1 MPVDLHTHSH
11 YSDGS
16 DAPAEVV
23 GAAISAGLSA
33 VALTDHDTLEGI
45 PEAVCAGSGKIE
57 VVGGIEISCEWSPGA
72 MHMVV
77 LFLDPERGP
86 LQDALDEVRQGR
98 EGRNHRIVARL
109 QNLGIDIAY
118 EEIVTEAGNGVV
130 GRPHIAAVLVRK
142 GVVDTL
148 NRAFTDLL
156 GNGKPAYVPRFRLTP
171 EHAIGLSLE
180 SGAVPIL
187 SHPHTL
193 GLNTAAEFSSTF
205 RHLKEVGLVGLEA
218 HYAEYPPDERL
229 ELAAV
234 ARSHGLIPSG
244 GSDYHGTYRPG
255 VAVGSG
261 HGDLRVPDEVLEE
274 LRAARP

>member
-1 MPVDLHTHSH
+1 MPVDLHTHSR

-16 DAPAEVV
+16 DTPAEVV

-33 VALTDHDTLEGI
+33 IALTDHDTLEGV
-45 PEAVCAGSGKIE
+45 PEAIDAGHGEIE
-57 VVGGIEISCEWSPGA
+57 VVAGVEISCEWSPGA

-77 LFLDPERGP
+77 LFLDPADGP

-98 EGRNHRIVARL
+98 ETRNHHIVERL
-109 QNLGIDIAY
+109 RNLGIDITY
-118 EEIVTEAGNGVV
+118 EEVAAEAGSGVV

-142 GVVDTL
+142 QIVGTL
-148 NRAFTDLL
+148 NQAFADLL
-156 GNGKPAYVPRFRLTP
+156 GNGKPAYVPRFRLSP

-193 GLNTAAEFSSTF
+193 GLNTSAEFSSTF
-205 RHLKEVGLVGLEA
+205 RHLRDVGLVGLEA

-229 ELAAV
+229 ELASV

-255 VAVGSG
+255 VAIGSG
-261 HGDLRVPDEVLEE
+261 HGDLRVPGDLLEE